1 MGDNM
6 KSLDSQRTWIYC
18 LLFVV
23 LSLIIA
29 EIIMLID
36 WSLVVAVLLVVCGV
50 WFFGFKDIG
59 EDNTNHSE
67 LHYLDFLNS
76 KVELYKHFNFNGK
89 KYRDLSLI
97 EQLKSLEPT
106 EFEDVVAEYFKKE
119 GFDVT
124 QTKRTH
130 DGGKDI
136 ILKRNEQIYY
146 VECKKYSDDKIGR
159 ELIQKLVGACHPYNA
174 QPVFITTS
182 DFNRFAV
189 DEARLSNVILVN
201 GERLVELM
209 KKQIL
214 GVEVNLSQST
224 SK

>member
-1 MGDNM
+1 
-6 KSLDSQRTWIYC
+6 
-18 LLFVV
+18 
-23 LSLIIA
+23 
-29 EIIMLID
+29 MLID
-36 WSLVVAVLLVVCGV
+36 WSLVLAIVLVVCV
-50 WFFGFKDIG
+50 IWFSCFKDVRKDSSNYSQL
-59 EDNTNHSE
+59 E
-67 LHYLDFLNS
+67 YLDFMNS
-76 KVELYKHFNFNGK
+76 KVELSKHFNFNGK
-89 KYRDLSLI
+89 KYRDLSLLA
-97 EQLKSLEPT
+97 QLKSLEPT
-106 EFEDVVAEYFKKE
+106 EFENVVAEYFEKE

-136 ILKRNEQIYY
+136 ILKRNKQIYY

-189 DEARLSNVILVN
+189 DEARLSNVILIN

-209 KKQIL
+209 KTQIL

>member
-6 KSLDSQRTWIYC
+6 KSLDSQKTWICC

-29 EIIMLID
+29 EIILLID
-36 WSLVVAVLLVVCGV
+36 WSFVVAILLVVCGI
-50 WFFGFKDIG
+50 WFFRVKDIG

-67 LHYLDFLNS
+67 LYYLDFMNS
-76 KVELYKHFNFNGK
+76 KIELSKHFNFNGK

-119 GFDVT
+119 GFDVK
-124 QTKRTH
+124 QTPPTR
-130 DGGKDI
+130 DRGKDI
-136 ILKRNEQIYY
+136 ILKLGEQVYY
-146 VECKKYSDDKIGR
+146 VECKKYRDIKVTT
-159 ELIQKLVGACHPYNA
+159 EQIQKLVGACHPYNA

-189 DEARLSNVILVN
+189 DEARLSNVILIN